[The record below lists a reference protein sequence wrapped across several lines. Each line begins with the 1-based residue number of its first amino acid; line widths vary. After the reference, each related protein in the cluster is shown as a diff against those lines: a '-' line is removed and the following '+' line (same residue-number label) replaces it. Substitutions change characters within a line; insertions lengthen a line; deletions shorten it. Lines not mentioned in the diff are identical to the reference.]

1 MVSVLV
7 FQIRDVISIL
17 FTCSIYNCRCST
29 MVSALV
35 FQTRDASSILVT
47 CSIYNCSDGVAGGAR
62 RLAKAKAFA
71 SSILVHCSKY
81 I

>member
-1 MVSVLV
+1 
-7 FQIRDVISIL
+7 
-17 FTCSIYNCRCST
+17 

-81 I
+81 IW